1 MRRAAREKNRGAEGS
16 EPKPADRQQDVG
28 AGKLSLI
35 NCHIVI
41 VESDFYVNICKYLTL
56 YGLNSV

>member
-1 MRRAAREKNRGAEGS
+1 LQQLTLVTKANGMRSAVREKNRGAEGS
-16 EPKPADRQQDVG
+16 EPADRQHVG

-41 VESDFYVNICKYLTL
+41 DESDFYVN
-56 YGLNSV
+56 NV

>member
-1 MRRAAREKNRGAEGS
+1 MRRAARKKNRGAKES
-16 EPKPADRQQDVG
+16 EPADRQQNVG

-41 VESDFYVNICKYLTL
+41 VECDFYVNMCKYLML
-56 YGLNSV
+56 YGMDSA